1 MNVKHSPGQAP
12 TVYRDAF
19 AVAAILIATA
29 AVLHFMGQPWWC
41 ARGDLTPWISDINS
55 PHNSQHLA
63 DPYTLT
69 HVLHGLAFYAI
80 LWALAGARLP
90 QRQRFLIAMTVE
102 AAWEIFENTEFVI
115 QRYRE
120 ATISLD
126 YFGDSI
132 ANSLADIAACALGYG
147 IAMVLPVCS
156 SATVFAAI
164 EILLLLWI
172 RDSLLLNIIML
183 LWPIEAI
190 RNWQAGG

>member
-1 MNVKHSPGQAP
+1 MTAEHSPGQAA
-12 TVYRDAF
+12 TGYRDAL
-19 AVAAILIATA
+19 AVSALLIATTA
-29 AVLHFMGQPWWC
+29 ALHFMGQPWWC
-41 ARGDLTPWISDINS
+41 ARGDLAPWVSDINS
-55 PHNSQHLA
+55 AHNSQHLA

-69 HVLHGLAFYAI
+69 HLLHGLAFYAI
-80 LWALAGARLP
+80 LWALLGARAS

-115 QRYRE
+115 RRYRE

-147 IAMVLPVCS
+147 IAMVLPAWS
-156 SATVFAAI
+156 SVTVFAGI

-190 RNWQAGG
+190 RSWQAGG